1 MRSWMAL
8 LVGFN
13 VSFVLLSNA
22 SGQDTMALAGS
33 RHRQSLSMQLGTM
46 GVGLFYQRKLTT
58 SERWVIRAGG
68 QYAAYRKPIR
78 VKTAPESYIQI
89 DPDFVINIAQV
100 SMAYY
105 PFRRSAFFVV
115 GGAGYTWHPYMNFVV
130 TANDKL
136 NLGGLELTPEDVGTV
151 DLGFRWQSVVGY
163 LGMGFGQAIPRKR
176 IGIGVELGVY
186 YLGRPSVNLDYEGF
200 LETTT
205 IDEQVPVVERNLS
218 GYRYL
223 PAINLT
229 ITYKLRGQP

>member
-1 MRSWMAL
+1 M
-8 LVGFN
+8 LV
-13 VSFVLLSNA
+13 STA
-22 SGQDTMALAGS
+22 SGQDTLAVAG
-33 RHRQSLSMQLGTM
+33 RKYKQSLGMQLGTM
-46 GVGLFYQRKLTT
+46 GIGLLYQRSFTT

-68 QYAAYRKPIR
+68 QYVAYRKPIR

-89 DPDFVINIAQV
+89 DPDFVINIAQI

-105 PFRRSAFFVV
+105 PFRRSAFFVA
-115 GGAGYTWHPYMNFVV
+115 GGVGYTWHPYMNFVV

-163 LGMGFGQAIPRKR
+163 LGVGFGQAIPRKR
-176 IGIGVELGVY
+176 IGFGVEMGVY

-229 ITYKLRGQP
+229 ISYKLRGQR